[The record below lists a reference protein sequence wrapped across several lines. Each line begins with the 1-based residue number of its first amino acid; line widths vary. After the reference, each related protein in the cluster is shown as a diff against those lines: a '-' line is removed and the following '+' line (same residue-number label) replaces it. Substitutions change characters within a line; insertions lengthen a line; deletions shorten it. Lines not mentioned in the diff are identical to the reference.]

1 MYDITNQ
8 NLLDN
13 PERYQR
19 FPFLGM
25 EFITDYIKKRNSI
38 IDDFQNINQ
47 KKILEFSDV
56 IIPKNKLLKENI
68 ITNQK
73 LYEIYT
79 KILQDNEFEDELNKF
94 IKKFEITRK
103 IYEEYSKDM
112 KIGIGSFYEL
122 NNYII
127 LSLCNLF
134 AYEKKINLKY
144 LNTALKLNDIICSS
158 QNLLENNKENSRL
171 LEFILKKEIEY
182 VNNLSMKKGVSK

>member
-13 PERYQR
+13 PQRYQR

-38 IDDFQNINQ
+38 IDNFQNINQ
-47 KKILEFSDV
+47 KRILKFSDI
-56 IIPKNKLLKENI
+56 IIPKNKLLKEYI

-79 KILQDNEFEDELNKF
+79 KILQDNEFENELNKF

-103 IYEEYSKDM
+103 IYEQYSKDM

-122 NNYII
+122 NNYIM
-127 LSLCNLF
+127 LSFWRN
-134 AYEKKINLKY
+134 ASYRI
-144 LNTALKLNDIICSS
+144 
-158 QNLLENNKENSRL
+158 
-171 LEFILKKEIEY
+171 
-182 VNNLSMKKGVSK
+182 